1 MRSNYLRTTTA
12 RFPCPL
18 QILRTIQQNV
28 IFLLVPPAAST
39 EAMAGEAYSG
49 DEPIVCARRGNLLFR
64 FTRIA
69 PNGDPTADVE
79 EALATVLGL

>member
-1 MRSNYLRTTTA
+1 
-12 RFPCPL
+12 
-18 QILRTIQQNV
+18 
-28 IFLLVPPAAST
+28 
-39 EAMAGEAYSG
+39 MAGEAYSG